1 MRRSIVIN
9 GQEITYELTRK
20 RVRNMNLR
28 IRHDGTIAVS
38 ANKSVPQNVIDKF
51 LIEKG
56 DFILKGLSK
65 TYDRIS
71 NAARPST
78 YSDGEEVNVFGEK
91 CVIRIMQGKRAKVEY
106 EYPIVT
112 LIVKDPESQEERQ
125 RTYDRWKK
133 KMLRDKVLEMCE
145 YYYPRFEERGVEPP
159 KDIKFRTMS
168 SKWGCCR
175 PTLGILTFNNNLFEV
190 PEECTAYVVVHE
202 FAHFLHADHSARF
215 YREVERVMPD
225 YRPRRKL
232 LNEY

>member
-1 MRRSIVIN
+1 MKRSIVIN
-9 GQEITYELTRK
+9 GQEIIYELTRK

-38 ANKSVPQNVIDKF
+38 ANTRVPQTEIDRF
-51 LIEKG
+51 LTEKG
-56 DFILKGLSK
+56 DFILKGLDK
-65 TYDRIS
+65 TYGRIS

-78 YSDGEEVNVFGEK
+78 YADGETVNVFGER
-91 CVIRIMQGKRAKVEY
+91 CLLKVVKGSRSKVDY
-106 EYPIVT
+106 QYPTVT
-112 LIVKDPESQEERQ
+112 MTVKDPDSLDERK
-125 RTYDRWKK
+125 RTYDRWKN
-133 KMLRDKVLEMCE
+133 KMLKSKVLEMCD

-175 PTLGILTFNNNLFEV
+175 PTLGVLTFNNNLFEV